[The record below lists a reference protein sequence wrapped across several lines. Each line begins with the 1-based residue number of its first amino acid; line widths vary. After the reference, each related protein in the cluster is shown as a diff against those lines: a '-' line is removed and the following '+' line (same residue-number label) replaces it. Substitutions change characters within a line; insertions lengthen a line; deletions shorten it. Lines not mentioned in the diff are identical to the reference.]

1 MRFHTHEA
9 LILEVRDLQDTDRIV
24 AFLTRER
31 GHKRGVARGA
41 RRRHSRFAG
50 QLQPLAKVRIHW
62 GEKDGRE
69 LVRISGADLLRP
81 PHGLGDDLEGLLL
94 GSYLADHMLHFA
106 QEDEPSELY
115 FRLLDSTLEALA
127 AGVDRDL
134 AARYFEAWVLRLAGI
149 FPAPRE
155 CPTCGEPFP
164 AEGAVLPPAAE
175 ALVCPRCA
183 GGVAGG
189 AAASSTAAGGPGLG
203 LAVPVPVLAFLVA
216 IGRCGLAE
224 LAAQGGAEPAVL
236 RRAEELAARVRRG
249 FLGRELNS
257 YEVMQ
262 QTLAGLAGAG

>member
-1 MRFHTHEA
+1 LRFHTQEA

-41 RRRHSRFAG
+41 RRRHSRFSG
-50 QLQPLAKVRIHW
+50 QLQPLAKVRVHW
-62 GEKDGRE
+62 GEKEGRE

-81 PHGLGDDLEGLLL
+81 AHGLGGDLEGLLL
-94 GSYLADHMLHFA
+94 GSYLADHMLRFA

-149 FPAPRE
+149 FPPPRE
-155 CPTCGEPFP
+155 CPTCGGPFP
-164 AEGAVLPPAAE
+164 SEGAVLPPAGE
-175 ALVCPRCA
+175 ALICPRCA
-183 GGVAGG
+183 G
-189 AAASSTAAGGPGLG
+189 AAAAAAGGLG

-216 IGRCGLAE
+216 IGRFGLAG
-224 LAAQGGAEPAVL
+224 LAAEGGAEPAVL
-236 RRAEELAARVRRG
+236 RCAEELAARVRRG
-249 FLGRELNS
+249 FLGHELKS

-262 QTLAGLAGAG
+262 RTLAGLAGAG

>member
-1 MRFHTHEA
+1 MQFHTHDA
-9 LILEVRDLQDTDRIV
+9 LILEVRDLQDADRIV

-50 QLQPLAKVRIHW
+50 QLQPLARVRVHW
-62 GEKDGRE
+62 GEKEGRE

-81 PHGLGDDLEGLLL
+81 PHGLGGDLEGLLL
-94 GSYLADHMLHFA
+94 GSYLADHMLAFA

-155 CPTCGEPFP
+155 CPQCGEPYP
-164 AEGAVLPPAAE
+164 PEGAVLPAAGE
-175 ALVCPRCA
+175 GLVCPRCA
-183 GGVAGG
+183 GG
-189 AAASSTAAGGPGLG
+189 AAGG
-203 LAVPVPVLAFLVA
+203 LAVPVPVLAFLVV
-216 IGRCGLAE
+216 IGGLSLPE
-224 LAAQGGAEPAVL
+224 LAARGGAEPDVL

-249 FLGRELNS
+249 FLGHELRS

-262 QTLAGLAGAG
+262 RTLAELAGAGDELAGAG